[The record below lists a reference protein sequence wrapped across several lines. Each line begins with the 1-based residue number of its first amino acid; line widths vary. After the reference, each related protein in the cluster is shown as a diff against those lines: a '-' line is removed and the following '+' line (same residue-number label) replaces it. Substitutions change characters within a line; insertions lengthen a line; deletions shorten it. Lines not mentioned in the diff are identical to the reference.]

1 MDWGDGG
8 QVGARLFQQSGVLLQ
23 AQARGLLL
31 ELEFGDA
38 LAQRVQ
44 RLLQLLAAFVAG
56 AQLVGQVVIFAAA
69 RGRGLLAL
77 HLQIQRVLQAA
88 LGGGIGQAREFVL
101 RALLLVGQRAGLLA
115 GRLYGAAEFAPARLQ
130 AAPRE
135 GGLLGLALQRAQL
148 LARFV
153 QAPLGLQHLVAQLG
167 MALLAVGQLH
177 VQFLEAGFGRHAAL
191 LDVGQLGLDLGQVG
205 ADLGIAR
212 AGLLG
217 QLRQAQGLDLQLMG
231 AALRFAGLAPGAD
244 QALRGLGIG
253 AFGTHQGRA
262 RFVGDQRLGAH
273 FLSRCSIS
281 WARASRPDCSE
292 SCA

>member
-1 MDWGDGG
+1 M
-8 QVGARLFQQSGVLLQ
+8 VRLSSPRR
-23 AQARGLLL
+23 AS
-31 ELEFGDA
+31 
-38 LAQRVQ
+38 
-44 RLLQLLAAFVAG
+44 RLRREKVASW
-56 AQLVGQVVIFAAA
+56 AW
-69 RGRGLLAL
+69 RSS
-77 HLQIQRVLQAA
+77 
-88 LGGGIGQAREFVL
+88 
-101 RALLLVGQRAGLLA
+101 
-115 GRLYGAAEFAPARLQ
+115 
-130 AAPRE
+130 
-135 GGLLGLALQRAQL
+135 AQL